1 MQQKSVV
8 RIASTRWFSMFGT
21 PEFAFWFSIYYIW
34 VKFAMAANASG
45 ASGSRKKS
53 ELRMYSATPHHR
65 ATIPQNRAFS
75 EENSAISKFPELE
88 DMFT

>member
-1 MQQKSVV
+1 
-8 RIASTRWFSMFGT
+8 MFGT
-21 PEFAFWFSIYYIW
+21 PEFAFWFSIYYTN
-34 VKFAMAANASG
+34 AN
-45 ASGSRKKS
+45 GSRKKS

>member
-1 MQQKSVV
+1 
-8 RIASTRWFSMFGT
+8 MFGT

-45 ASGSRKKS
+45 SRKKS

-65 ATIPQNRAFS
+65 ATIPPIN
-75 EENSAISKFPELE
+75 AISIIGMALGG
-88 DMFT
+88 MAA